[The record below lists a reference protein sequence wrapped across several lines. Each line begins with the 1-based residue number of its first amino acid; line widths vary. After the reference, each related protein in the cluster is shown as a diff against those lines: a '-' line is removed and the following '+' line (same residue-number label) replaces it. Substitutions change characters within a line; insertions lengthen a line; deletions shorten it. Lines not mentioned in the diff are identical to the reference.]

1 VTHSLVLGLES
12 SCDETAAAVVR
23 DGTEILSNVVHSQIE
38 LHSRYRGVV
47 PEIASRSHTTRV
59 LPILLGALDEAGV
72 APEDLDAIAVTNRPG
87 MIGCLLVGIA
97 AAKSLSWLTETPLIG
112 VDHIL
117 AHIHAG
123 FMTKPD
129 LALPC
134 LSLVA
139 SGGHSALYHVRGPG
153 DAERVGSTRDDAAGE
168 AFDKGAAIL
177 GLSYPG
183 GPSIQAAALDGDP
196 KAVRFP
202 RPLLHKTLDFSFSGV
217 KTALLYHLR
226 GSGLERPLPE
236 LTATEVADLAASY
249 QAAIV
254 ECLVTK
260 LKKAA
265 AKFGSRSLTIG
276 GGVARNELLRATIA
290 ADPALAT
297 LEQVFPPMDLCS
309 DNGAMVAGLGALRFA
324 NGQIDDLT
332 LDAAATSRK
341 GA

>member
-1 VTHSLVLGLES
+1 MTDNLVLGIES

-23 DGTEILSNVVHSQIE
+23 NGTEILSNVVHSQIE
-38 LHSRYRGVV
+38 LHSRFRGVV

-59 LPILLGALDEAGV
+59 LPILLGALREAEV
-72 APEDLDAIAVTNRPG
+72 APEDLTAIAVTNRPG

-97 AAKSLSWLTETPLIG
+97 AAKSLSWLGGTPLIG

-123 FMTKPD
+123 FMTRPD

-139 SGGHSALYHVRGPG
+139 SGGHSALYHVRRPG

-177 GLSYPG
+177 GLTYPG
-183 GPSIQAAALDGDP
+183 GPSIQAAAKDGDP
-196 KAVRFP
+196 EAVKFP
-202 RPLLHKTLDFSFSGV
+202 RPLLHKSLDFSFSGV

-226 GSGLERPLPE
+226 GSGLTRPMPE
-236 LTATEVADLAASY
+236 LSRAEVCDLAASY

-254 ECLVTK
+254 DCLVTK
-260 LKKAA
+260 LRRAA
-265 AKFGSRSLTIG
+265 EQFGSKALTIG
-276 GGVARNELLRATIA
+276 GGVARNELLRERITS
-290 ADPALAT
+290 DPVLSE

-309 DNGAMVAGLGALRFA
+309 DNGAMVAGLGAHLFA
-324 NGQIDDLT
+324 TGQVDDLR
-332 LDAAATSRK
+332 LDATATARR
-341 GA
+341 

>member
-1 VTHSLVLGLES
+1 MTASLVLGIES

-23 DGTEILSNVVHSQIE
+23 DGTEILSNVVHSQIA
-38 LHSRYRGVV
+38 LHRRFRGVV
-47 PEIASRSHTTRV
+47 PEIASRSHTTRI

-72 APEDLDAIAVTNRPG
+72 APADLSAIAVTNRPG

-97 AAKSLSWLTETPLIG
+97 AAKSLSWLTQKPLIG

-139 SGGHSALYHVRGPG
+139 SGGHSALYHLAAPG
-153 DAERVGSTRDDAAGE
+153 KAERVGATRDDAAGE
-168 AFDKGAAIL
+168 AFDKGAALL

-183 GPSIQAAALDGDP
+183 GPSIQAAATDGNP
-196 KAVRFP
+196 RAVRFP

-226 GSGLERPLPE
+226 GSGLERPMPE
-236 LTATEVADLAASY
+236 LATAEVADLAASY

-254 ECLVTK
+254 DCLVTK
-260 LKKAA
+260 LRKAA
-265 AKFGSRSLTIG
+265 AQFGSKSLTIG
-276 GGVARNELLRATIA
+276 GGVACNELLRSSIA
-290 ADPALAT
+290 RDPDLSR
-297 LEQVFPPMDLCS
+297 LEQVFPPMVLCS
-309 DNGAMVAGLGALRFA
+309 DNGAMIAGLGAHLLS
-324 NGQIDDLT
+324 NGHVDDLR
-332 LDAAATSRK
+332 LDAAATSRR
-341 GA
+341 